1 MEIQYQNKLN
11 NDNNKQIH
19 AQNKYVLNNNN
30 FFFYKKKKQNFFV
43 SC

>member
-19 AQNKYVLNNNN
+19 AQYKYVLNNNK
-30 FFFYKKKKQNFFV
+30 FFLRKKKFFFV
-43 SC
+43 SF